1 MKCHYSREV
10 FWRAVAQSQNF
21 RIYCCSSGPRK
32 ILIAFLAADIQMKA
46 VTPSSETFTNFFL
59 LFLGPNSFRSRLIF
73 FLPNLLQPRF
83 PFRTWDV
90 NYDIL
95 GLPSVSFLSFQS
107 PSFFSFVS
115 IQMVA
120 ASLSKQCLAWTVSN
134 CDLGTNSQ
142 VANRC

>member
-46 VTPSSETFTNFFL
+46 VTPSSETFTDFFSSLSRSEFFSVPTDFFSPRIFYSRGFPSGPGMSIMIFLGCLQSLFFLFKAHHFFL
-59 LFLGPNSFRSRLIF
+59 LSRSR
-73 FLPNLLQPRF
+73 
-83 PFRTWDV
+83 D
-90 NYDIL
+90 
-95 GLPSVSFLSFQS
+95 
-107 PSFFSFVS
+107 
-115 IQMVA
+115 VA

-134 CDLGTNSQ
+134 RDLGTNS
-142 VANRC
+142 

>member
-10 FWRAVAQSQNF
+10 FWRAVAQRQKF
-21 RIYCCSSGPRK
+21 RIYCCPSGPRK

-46 VTPSSETFTNFFL
+46 VTPSSETFTDFFSSL
-59 LFLGPNSFRSRLIF
+59 SRSEFFSVPTYFF

-115 IQMVA
+115 IQRCS
-120 ASLSKQCLAWTVSN
+120 SLFVQTMFGLDRFKSRPRYEQLA
-134 CDLGTNSQ
+134 G
-142 VANRC
+142 